1 MFPSGNADLPGSAL
15 EWLLEL
21 SNFCHEEDDS
31 VECGCCF
38 EACDFRSMVQV
49 RKCFSDE
56 EWLKYEQRRA
66 EDAVAKA
73 NLGGLVY
80 CFHCKHPWQV
90 DPEMNIFTCLKESCL
105 KRTCLKCKEA
115 DHSPEP
121 CRKSMTQAVIRI
133 CTFCSAQL
141 VKNEGCNKI
150 VCRCGQK
157 MCYVC
162 RKPIEDYSHF
172 CPHIR
177 SRQELGKACMECTQ
191 CCLWTEDDESTIVQA
206 AKSAALK
213 KVASQHPD
221 FLKRKIG
228 PSEEAKDRRP
238 KTEDRKRWR

>member
-1 MFPSGNADLPGSAL
+1 MNSGSSSSFVFSTSGEGNADLPGSGL

-21 SNFCHEEDDS
+21 SNFCHEEDD
-31 VECGCCF
+31 VECSCCF
-38 EACDFRSMVQV
+38 EACAFRSMVQV
-49 RKCFSDE
+49 SKCFSDN

-73 NLGGLVY
+73 NLGGVVY

-90 DPEMNIFTCLKESCL
+90 DPEMSIFTCLNESCL
-105 KRTCLKCKEA
+105 
-115 DHSPEP
+115 
-121 CRKSMTQAVIRI
+121 KSMTQAVIRI

-162 RKPIEDYSHF
+162 RKAIEDYSHF

-177 SRQELGKACMECTQ
+177 SRQELGKACIECTQ
-191 CCLWTEDDESTIVQA
+191 CCLWTEDDESKIVEA

-213 KVASQHPD
+213 KLASQHPD
-221 FLKRKIG
+221 FQKRKIG
-228 PSEEAKDRRP
+228 P
-238 KTEDRKRWR
+238 